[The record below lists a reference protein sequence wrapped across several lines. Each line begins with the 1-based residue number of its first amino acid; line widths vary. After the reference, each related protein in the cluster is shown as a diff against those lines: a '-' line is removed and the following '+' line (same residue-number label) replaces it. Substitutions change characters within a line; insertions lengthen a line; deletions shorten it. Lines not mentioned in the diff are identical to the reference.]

1 MKNKR
6 GFTLSELVIVSIVL
20 FLLIAFLIIYP
31 SLPSRCGD
39 WSPRI
44 QCASQLNG
52 IGKAIALYQ
61 NEYRDQ
67 NPIVWGEKEVKGT
80 FGMGLYNMAGES
92 SITRWVDPNFDDWEN
107 QPTVGGCLYLLIKY
121 EDLDPIWFL
130 CPKAPDDIDMFL
142 EDAVTVCEK
151 NGWAIPETFQD
162 LNDFQS
168 MANLSYSYNDPW
180 KAPLDVTAGAS
191 LALVADKS
199 NAYDTE
205 NGACNLKAGSFP
217 VQNKDGSWDDDE
229 AINPRHGNS
238 RNHGTEDQNVL
249 FADTH
254 VKKCITPTV
263 GIKRDNIYTHWSGG
277 EKSTEMEKMIGR
289 WDKGHAVKK
298 EDSYLGN

>member
-1 MKNKR
+1 MNNKR
-6 GFTLSELVIVSIVL
+6 GFTLSELVIVGIVL

-31 SLPSRCGD
+31 SLPHHHGD

-44 QCASQLNG
+44 QCASQLSG

-67 NPIVWGEKEVKGT
+67 NPVVWGEKEVKGT
-80 FGMGLYNMAGES
+80 FGMRLYNMAGGS
-92 SITRWVDPNFDDWEN
+92 SITRWADPNFDDWEN

-121 EDLDPIWFL
+121 EDLDPHMFV
-130 CPKAPDDIDMFL
+130 CPTAPDDKEMLI
-142 EDAVTVCEK
+142 EDAIEVAKEH
-151 NGWAIPETFQD
+151 GWEVDSWYD

-180 KAPLDVTAGAS
+180 KAPLDANAGAN

-205 NGACNLKAGSFP
+205 NGECNLKAGSFP
-217 VQNKDGSWDDDE
+217 IQNKDGTWDDNE
-229 AINPRHGNS
+229 GSNPQHGNS
-238 RNHGTEDQNVL
+238 RNHGKEVQNVL

-254 VKKCITPTV
+254 VEKHNTPTV
-263 GIKRDNIYTHWSGG
+263 GVYKDHIYTHWSGG
-277 EKSTEMEKMIGR
+277 EESTDTEKMIGR